1 MGKIGKSVSK
11 GFKKVTKAVIKTPLK
26 QIKNEVGRIPENVGG
41 LLAGVTGGGSSGE
54 PTVIQQVAEKAKQR
68 YSSEEGQATEQGA
81 TDLKTR
87 LGVSDKK
94 KIKRLSTVS
103 SK

>member
-1 MGKIGKSVSK
+1 MGKVGKSISK
-11 GFKKVTKAVIKTPLK
+11 GFKKVSKAVITTPLK
-26 QIKNEVGRIPENVGG
+26 QIKDEAERTAENVGAFISG
-41 LLAGVTGGGSSGE
+41 VAGGDASGGT
-54 PTVIQQVAEKAKQR
+54 TVIQQSADTARQR

-87 LGVSDKK
+87 LGVNDKK
-94 KIKRLSTVS
+94 KIKRLSKVS